1 MALPAMSKK
10 AATLLFVLISIL
22 YPCLVYFGL
31 QHWSYRIFGF
41 LIIGVG
47 VAKFA
52 LSRSG
57 DGRGDRVVLAVTVTC
72 GLAIWAFPS
81 ELAVKLYP
89 VCISVLVGSLFALSL
104 RQKESLIER
113 LARLR
118 GADMTPEA
126 VRYTRNLTLVWAIL
140 LYANALVALYLAR
153 FGTTE
158 AWTLYCGFLSYLIMG
173 GFMGAELLFRQ
184 YYMHRLRVRAGDD
197 HRT

>member
-1 MALPAMSKK
+1 MPKK
-10 AATLLFVLISIL
+10 AATLVLALVSVL

-41 LIIGVG
+41 MIIGVG
-47 VAKFA
+47 VAKFC

-57 DGRGDRVVLAVTVTC
+57 DGRGDRVVLAVTALC
-72 GLAIWAFPS
+72 GLVIWVFPS

-104 RQKESLIER
+104 RQQESLIEKF
-113 LARLR
+113 ARLR

-126 VRYTRNLTLVWAIL
+126 IRYTRTLTALWAIL

-158 AWTLYCGFLSYLIMG
+158 AWTLYCGLLSYLILG
-173 GFMGAELLFRQ
+173 GFMGGELLYRH
-184 YYMHRLRVRAGDD
+184 YYMRRLAVQPGDD
-197 HRT
+197 NPR